1 MSDGLW
7 LLTALL
13 SAVLVV
19 GGGAVGLV
27 LGEVRWAGPGR
38 SELSRWVELLESS
51 RSRRLARRASLTRR
65 HRR

>member
-13 SAVLVV
+13 SAVFVV
-19 GGGAVGLV
+19 GGGVVGLV

-38 SELSRWVELLESS
+38 SELSRLVELLKSS
-51 RSRRLARRASLTRR
+51 RSRRLVRRR
-65 HRR
+65 H